1 MGYNSLCIK
10 IIFNYYLVIFM
21 KIAIRYYTKTGNTK
35 KLAEAIS
42 QVVNVEAKTVDEPL
56 TEDVDILFLGSAVY
70 AAGIDSRIKEFIK
83 GIDVNV
89 GEVVNFSS
97 AALIESTYSQVKK
110 EVEAKG
116 LKMSEKEFHCRGAFK
131 FVHRGR
137 PNEKDLKDAQEFA
150 KSIIG

>member
-1 MGYNSLCIK
+1 
-10 IIFNYYLVIFM
+10 M

-42 QVVNVEAKTVDEPL
+42 SAINVEAKTVDEPL

-70 AAGIDSRIKEFIK
+70 AAGIDSKIKDFIK
-83 GIDVNV
+83 NINVNV

-97 AALIESTYSQVKK
+97 AALIESTYKQVKK

-116 LKMSEKEFHCRGAFK
+116 LKMSEDEFHCRGAFK
-131 FVHRGR
+131 LVHRGR
-137 PNEKDLKDAQEFA
+137 PNDDDLRDVQEFA
-150 KSIIG
+150 KRIID

>member
-1 MGYNSLCIK
+1 
-10 IIFNYYLVIFM
+10 M

-70 AAGIDSRIKEFIK
+70 AAGIDGKIKEFIRN
-83 GIDVNV
+83 IDVNV

-97 AALIESTYSQVKK
+97 AALIESTYGQVKK

-116 LKMSEKEFHCRGAFK
+116 IKMSENEFHCRGAFK

-137 PNEKDLKDAQEFA
+137 PNEKDLKNVQEFA
-150 KSIIG
+150 KGIIS

>member
-1 MGYNSLCIK
+1 
-10 IIFNYYLVIFM
+10 M

-70 AAGIDSRIKEFIK
+70 AAGIDGKIKEFIK
-83 GIDVNV
+83 NIDVNV

-97 AALIESTYSQVKK
+97 AALIESTYGQVKK

-116 LKMSEKEFHCRGAFK
+116 IKMSENEFHCRGAFK
-131 FVHRGR
+131 YVHRGR
-137 PNEKDLKDAQEFA
+137 PNEKDLKNVQEFA
-150 KSIIG
+150 KGIIS

>member
-1 MGYNSLCIK
+1 
-10 IIFNYYLVIFM
+10 M

-42 QVVNVEAKTVDEPL
+42 NAINVESKTVDEPL

-70 AAGIDSRIKEFIK
+70 AAGIDSKIKDFISN
-83 GIDVNV
+83 INVNV

-110 EVEAKG
+110 QVESKG
-116 LKMSEKEFHCRGAFK
+116 LKMSENEFHCRGAFK
-131 FVHRGR
+131 FIHRGR
-137 PNEKDLKDAQEFA
+137 PNDDDLRDVAEFA
-150 KSIIG
+150 KRIIN

>member
-1 MGYNSLCIK
+1 
-10 IIFNYYLVIFM
+10 M

-70 AAGIDSRIKEFIK
+70 AAGIDGKIKEFIK
-83 GIDVNV
+83 NIDVNV

-97 AALIESTYSQVKK
+97 AALIESTYGQVKK

-116 LKMSEKEFHCRGAFK
+116 IKMSENEFHCRGAFK

-137 PNEKDLKDAQEFA
+137 PNEKDLKNVQEFA
-150 KSIIG
+150 KGIIG

>member
-1 MGYNSLCIK
+1 
-10 IIFNYYLVIFM
+10 M

-56 TEDVDILFLGSAVY
+56 SEDVDILFLGSAVY
-70 AAGIDSRIKEFIK
+70 AAGIDGEVKEFIK
-83 GIDVNV
+83 NIDVNV

-116 LKMSEKEFHCRGAFK
+116 INMSENEFHCRGAFK

-137 PNEKDLKDAQEFA
+137 PNEKDLKDVQEFA
-150 KSIIG
+150 KGIIA

>member
-1 MGYNSLCIK
+1 
-10 IIFNYYLVIFM
+10 M

-35 KLAEAIS
+35 KLADAIS

-70 AAGIDSRIKEFIK
+70 AAGIDGKIKDFIK
-83 GIDVNV
+83 NIDVNV

-97 AALIESTYSQVKK
+97 AALIESTYGQVKK

-116 LKMSEKEFHCRGAFK
+116 IKMSENEFHCRGAFK

-137 PNEKDLKDAQEFA
+137 PNEKDLKDVQEFA
-150 KSIIG
+150 KGIIG

>member
-1 MGYNSLCIK
+1 
-10 IIFNYYLVIFM
+10 M

-56 TEDVDILFLGSAVY
+56 TEDVDVLFLGSAVY
-70 AAGIDSRIKEFIK
+70 AAGIDGKIKEFIK
-83 GIDVNV
+83 NIDVNV

-97 AALIESTYSQVKK
+97 AALIESTYGQVKK

-116 LKMSEKEFHCRGAFK
+116 IKMSENEFHCRGAFK

-137 PNEKDLKDAQEFA
+137 PNEKDLKNVQEFA
-150 KSIIG
+150 KRIIS